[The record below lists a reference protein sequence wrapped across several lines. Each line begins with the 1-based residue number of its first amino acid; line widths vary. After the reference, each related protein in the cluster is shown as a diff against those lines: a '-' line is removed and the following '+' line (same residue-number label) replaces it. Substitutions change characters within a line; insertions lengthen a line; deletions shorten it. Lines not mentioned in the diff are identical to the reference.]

1 MRSDGEQ
8 LLEALGR
15 VVGDAGQHVSE
26 PSLRFD
32 LVELGRHDQRRNG
45 GSAIGATLGAGE
57 EPDAPVVARSY
68 FIRVSK
74 SVRTCIDAPPSLDN

>member
-45 GSAIGATLGAGE
+45 GSAIGATLEAGE
-57 EPDAPVVARSY
+57 ETDACIEIGSHM
-68 FIRVSK
+68 
-74 SVRTCIDAPPSLDN
+74 IDAPPSLDN